1 MKKYI
6 IHMENS
12 EPLTYNADWLQAE
25 NGLIVMYVGLK
36 ATAYFPMS
44 RLVSLEVIGEFQ
56 PQAATPN
63 IPQPPQ
69 PTPTNLA
76 PQHEAAMAQ
85 QPVQTQ
91 IPMVI
96 PEVKVVSPEELAEDK
111 FFGDTEEEEKAEE
124 EMESEE

>member
-36 ATAYFPMS
+36 ATAYFPLS
-44 RLVSLEVIGEFQ
+44 RLVSLELVGEFQ
-56 PQAATPN
+56 PQPATPN

-69 PTPTNLA
+69 STPTNLA
-76 PQHEAAMAQ
+76 PQHEQVMAQ
-85 QPVQTQ
+85 QTQ

-96 PEVKVVSPEELAEDK
+96 PEVKVVSPEEIEEDK
-111 FFGDTEEEEKAEE
+111 FFGEEEEEE
-124 EMESEE
+124 TEELEPEE